1 MPTAIDNIDHGRT
14 WPMRAAIVLGLC
26 VSGYLALAYLV
37 LPVLWS
43 HYEHQPGLQGRPMTT
58 VTAQGIPGGPLNIGL
73 VGSKDDVVRS
83 WGLAGWYPA
92 DPITLKTSLEI
103 AESVLLHRQ
112 YSDAPVS
119 NLFYDGRQQ
128 DLAFEKSV
136 GGSADERHH
145 VRLWMTLKKGAE
157 QRPVWLGSA
166 TFDRGVGIS
175 RYTGQI
181 THHIAPNIDA
191 ERDLVIA
198 ELSRTGVLMQIYQVG
213 GIGPTING
221 RNGEGDRY
229 FTDGEITVGVIRPQ
243 AMAQGGL
250 PDRKPSPTTIE
261 LKNSIWSSIR
271 NGLSRLFS

>member
-1 MPTAIDNIDHGRT
+1 
-14 WPMRAAIVLGLC
+14 MRVAMVLGLC

-37 LPVLWS
+37 LPALWS
-43 HYEHQPGLQGRPMTT
+43 HYEHQPGLRGRPMTT

-73 VGSKDDVVRS
+73 VGSRDDVVRA

-112 YSDAPVS
+112 YTDAPVS

-128 DLAFEKSV
+128 DLAFEKPV

-157 QRPVWLGSA
+157 QRSVWLASA

-181 THHIAPNIDA
+181 THHIASNIDA

-198 ELSRTGVLMQIYQVG
+198 ELSRAGVLMQIYQVS

-229 FTDGEITVGVIRPQ
+229 FTDGEITVGVIRPH
-243 AMAQGGL
+243 AMAEGGL
-250 PDRKPSPTTIE
+250 PDRKPSPTAIE

-271 NGLSRLFS
+271 NGLRRLFN

>member
-1 MPTAIDNIDHGRT
+1 MSTAVNNLNLGRT
-14 WPMRAAIVLGLC
+14 WLMRVAMVLGLC
-26 VSGYLALAYLV
+26 LSGYLALAYLV
-37 LPVLWS
+37 LPALWS
-43 HYEHQPGLQGRPMTT
+43 HYEHQPGLQGRPMKT

-73 VGSKDDVVRS
+73 VGSRDDVVRA

-112 YSDAPVS
+112 YTDAPVS

-128 DLAFEKSV
+128 DLAFEKPV

-145 VRLWMTLKKGAE
+145 VRLWMTLKNGAE

-198 ELSRTGVLMQIYQVG
+198 ELSRAGVLMQIYQVS

-243 AMAQGGL
+243 AMAEGGL
-250 PDRKPSPTTIE
+250 PDRKPSPIAIE
-261 LKNSIWSSIR
+261 LKNSIWSSFR
-271 NGLSRLFS
+271 NGLGGLFN

>member
-1 MPTAIDNIDHGRT
+1 
-14 WPMRAAIVLGLC
+14 MRVAMVLGLC

-37 LPVLWS
+37 LPALWS
-43 HYEHQPGLQGRPMTT
+43 HYEHQPGLRGRPMTT

-73 VGSKDDVVRS
+73 VGSRDDVVRA

-103 AESVLLHRQ
+103 AESVLLHWQ
-112 YSDAPVS
+112 YTDAPVS

-128 DLAFEKSV
+128 DLAFEKPV

-145 VRLWMTLKKGAE
+145 ARLWMTLKKGAE

-198 ELSRTGVLMQIYQVG
+198 ELSRAGVLMQIYQVS
-213 GIGPTING
+213 GIGPTINS

-243 AMAQGGL
+243 TMAEGGL
-250 PDRKPSPTTIE
+250 ADRKPSPTAIE

-271 NGLSRLFS
+271 NGLRRLFD